1 MKLQMNFKNFSK
13 RELILLLFIIFAAII
28 RLLPHPPNFA
38 PITAMALFGGLNFQ
52 NKKLAYA
59 IPLLAMIVSDLFL
72 GFYSISIFVYT
83 SFIAVTFIGTII
95 NNINISNIFL
105 SSLVFFII
113 TNLGVWIL
121 GYPITFVGFLTC
133 FTLALPF
140 FGYALAGDLFFSL
153 LFKYGFKTVEKKYLI
168 HSN

>member
-1 MKLQMNFKNFSK
+1 MNNKKFSN
-13 RELILLLFIIFAAII
+13 REIVILLFIILAAVI
-28 RLLPHPPNFA
+28 RLIPHPPNFA

-59 IPLLAMIVSDLFL
+59 IPILAMIVSDLFL
-72 GFYSISIFVYT
+72 GFYSISIFVYL
-83 SFIAVTFIGTII
+83 SFIAITYIGTTIK
-95 NNINISNIFL
+95 NINILNIFL
-105 SSLVFFII
+105 SSLLFFII

-121 GYPITFVGFLTC
+121 GYPMTIEGLLTC

-153 LFKYGFKTVEKKYLI
+153 LFKYGFKSVEKKYLI

>member
-1 MKLQMNFKNFSK
+1 MNSKKFSN
-13 RELILLLFIIFAAII
+13 REIIILLFIILAAVI
-28 RLLPHPPNFA
+28 RLIPHPPNFA

-59 IPLLAMIVSDLFL
+59 IPILAMVVSDLFL
-72 GFYSISIFVYT
+72 GFYSISIFVYL
-83 SFIAVTFIGTII
+83 SFIAITYIGTTIKS
-95 NNINISNIFL
+95 INISNIFL
-105 SSLVFFII
+105 SSLLFFII

-121 GYPITFVGFLTC
+121 GYPMTIEGLLTC

>member
-1 MKLQMNFKNFSK
+1 MNNKKFSN
-13 RELILLLFIIFAAII
+13 REIVILLFIIIAAVI
-28 RLLPHPPNFA
+28 RLIPHPPNFA

-59 IPLLAMIVSDLFL
+59 IPILAMIISDLFL
-72 GFYSISIFVYT
+72 GFYSISIFVYL
-83 SFIAVTFIGTII
+83 SFIAITYIGTTIKS
-95 NNINISNIFL
+95 INISNIFL
-105 SSLVFFII
+105 SSLLFFII

-121 GYPITFVGFLTC
+121 GYPMTIEGLLTC

>member
-1 MKLQMNFKNFSK
+1 MNNKKFSN
-13 RELILLLFIIFAAII
+13 REIVILLFIIIAAVI
-28 RLLPHPPNFA
+28 RLIPHPPNFA
-38 PITAMALFGGLNFQ
+38 PITAMALFSGLNFQ

-59 IPLLAMIVSDLFL
+59 IPILAMIVSDLFL
-72 GFYSISIFVYT
+72 GFYSISIFVYL
-83 SFIAVTFIGTII
+83 SFIAITYIGTTIKK
-95 NNINISNIFL
+95 INISNIFL
-105 SSLVFFII
+105 SSLLFFII

-121 GYPITFVGFLTC
+121 GYPMTIEGLLAC

-153 LFKYGFKTVEKKYLI
+153 LFKYGFKSVEKKYLI

>member
-1 MKLQMNFKNFSK
+1 MNNKKFSN
-13 RELILLLFIIFAAII
+13 REIIILLFIIFAAII
-28 RLLPHPPNFA
+28 RLIPHPPNFA
-38 PITAMALFGGLNFQ
+38 PITAMALFGGLHFK

-83 SFIAVTFIGTII
+83 SFIAITYIGTII
-95 NNINISNIFL
+95 KNINISNIFL
-105 SSLVFFII
+105 SSLLFFII
-113 TNLGVWIL
+113 TNFGVWIL
-121 GYPITFVGFLTC
+121 GYPMTIEGLLTC

>member
-1 MKLQMNFKNFSK
+1 MNNKKFLN
-13 RELILLLFIIFAAII
+13 REIVILLFIIIAAVI
-28 RLLPHPPNFA
+28 RLIPHPPNFA
-38 PITAMALFGGLNFQ
+38 PITAMALFSGLNFQ

-59 IPLLAMIVSDLFL
+59 IPILAMIVSDLFL
-72 GFYSISIFVYT
+72 GFYSISIFVYL
-83 SFIAVTFIGTII
+83 SFIAITYIGTTIKSI
-95 NNINISNIFL
+95 NVSNIFL
-105 SSLVFFII
+105 SSLLFFII

-121 GYPITFVGFLTC
+121 GYPITIEGLLTC

-153 LFKYGFKTVEKKYLI
+153 LFKYGFKSVEKKYLI

>member
-1 MKLQMNFKNFSK
+1 MNNKKFSN
-13 RELILLLFIIFAAII
+13 REIVILLFIIIAAVI
-28 RLLPHPPNFA
+28 RLIPHPPNFA

-72 GFYSISIFVYT
+72 GFYSISIFVYL
-83 SFIAVTFIGTII
+83 SFIAITYIGTTIKS
-95 NNINISNIFL
+95 INISNIFL
-105 SSLVFFII
+105 SSLLFFII

-121 GYPITFVGFLTC
+121 GYPMTIEGLLTC

-153 LFKYGFKTVEKKYLI
+153 LFKYGFKSVEKKYLI

>member
-1 MKLQMNFKNFSK
+1 MNNKKFLN
-13 RELILLLFIIFAAII
+13 REVVILLFIIIAAVI
-28 RLLPHPPNFA
+28 RLIPHPPNFA
-38 PITAMALFGGLNFQ
+38 PITAMALFSGLNFQ

-59 IPLLAMIVSDLFL
+59 IPILAMIVSDLFL
-72 GFYSISIFVYT
+72 GFYSISIFVYL
-83 SFIAVTFIGTII
+83 SFIAITYIGTTIKSI
-95 NNINISNIFL
+95 NVSNIFL
-105 SSLVFFII
+105 SSLLFFII

-121 GYPITFVGFLTC
+121 GYPMTIEGLLTC

-153 LFKYGFKTVEKKYLI
+153 LFKYGFKSVEKKYLI

>member
-1 MKLQMNFKNFSK
+1 MNNKKFSN
-13 RELILLLFIIFAAII
+13 REIVILLFIVFAAII
-28 RLLPHPPNFA
+28 RLIPHPPNFA
-38 PITAMALFGGLNFQ
+38 PITAMALFGGLHFK

-83 SFIAVTFIGTII
+83 SFIAITYIGTII
-95 NNINISNIFL
+95 KNINISNIFL
-105 SSLVFFII
+105 SSLLFFII
-113 TNLGVWIL
+113 TNFGVWIL
-121 GYPITFVGFLTC
+121 GYPMTIEGLLTC

-153 LFKYGFKTVEKKYLI
+153 LLKNGFKTVEKKYLI

>member
-1 MKLQMNFKNFSK
+1 MNNKKFLN
-13 RELILLLFIIFAAII
+13 REIVILLFIIIAAVI
-28 RLLPHPPNFA
+28 RLIPHPPNFA
-38 PITAMALFGGLNFQ
+38 PITAMALFSGLNFQ

-59 IPLLAMIVSDLFL
+59 IPILAMIVSDLFL
-72 GFYSISIFVYT
+72 GFYSISIFVYL
-83 SFIAVTFIGTII
+83 SFIAITYIGTTIKS
-95 NNINISNIFL
+95 INISNIFL
-105 SSLVFFII
+105 SSLLFFII

-121 GYPITFVGFLTC
+121 GYPMTIEGLLTC

-153 LFKYGFKTVEKKYLI
+153 LFKYGFKSVEKKYLI

>member
-1 MKLQMNFKNFSK
+1 MNNKKFSN
-13 RELILLLFIIFAAII
+13 REIIILLFIILAAVI
-28 RLLPHPPNFA
+28 RLIPHPPNFA

-59 IPLLAMIVSDLFL
+59 IPILAMIVSDLFL
-72 GFYSISIFVYT
+72 GFYSISIFVYL
-83 SFIAVTFIGTII
+83 SFIAVTYIGTTIKS
-95 NNINISNIFL
+95 INISNIFL
-105 SSLVFFII
+105 SSLLFFII

-121 GYPITFVGFLTC
+121 GYPMTIEGLLTC

-153 LFKYGFKTVEKKYLI
+153 LFKYGFKSVEKKYLI